1 MYFMI
6 YDRNSNSN
14 KGNGEMKWASGK
26 NGNSKL
32 ATGKMCTGKNSNC
45 WLTGQVNPSIEF
57 NTAGKR
63 HHKM

>member
-45 WLTGQVNPSIEF
+45 WLTG
-57 NTAGKR
+57 
-63 HHKM
+63 